1 MIWAGVPEVS
11 RLSYGTI
18 PAPGQLIAQALDY
31 TNGPDPGSFAVL
43 RLSVQTIDALHLGPN
58 HNRAR
63 FSRMGNWAGGMAGA
77 LTVARRGLLY
87 GKAVEGIKPRRG
99 AAMPS
104 LRHRLLKYPPWS
116 SHRFGPFSAVP
127 EQGVCDC
134 DDASH
139 DGGHGEFSGGPEG
152 IVCGF
157 EGWIE
162 ADCDE
167 GWPVDSLSQDGA
179 SALNEG
185 LAAPLAG
192 LPCHWG
198 EACEADRFV
207 EEGHGHREAARFV
220 NDMVIL
226 KRATRGLAP
235 KVQGNHAAGKL
246 APYSGWLRER
256 LAAKG
261 DLTLDG
267 IVAELAAV
275 HGVTAHRGSVG
286 LWLHRLGLSHKKLCS
301 PAQSCGPRWPTGA
314 GSGLRPASLTWPTCW
329 KDLCSSTNR
338 RSAKRNFAQH
348 QPRKDDRL
356 GPVGKR
362 LIDHAP
368 FGHGHSRPSL
378 RALLMTG

>member
-1 MIWAGVPEVS
+1 
-11 RLSYGTI
+11 
-18 PAPGQLIAQALDY
+18 
-31 TNGPDPGSFAVL
+31 
-43 RLSVQTIDALHLGPN
+43 
-58 HNRAR
+58 
-63 FSRMGNWAGGMAGA
+63 
-77 LTVARRGLLY
+77 
-87 GKAVEGIKPRRG
+87 
-99 AAMPS
+99 MPS

-226 KRATRGLAP
+226 RRATGGLAP
-235 KVQGNHAAGKL
+235 KVQGNHAAGKP

-275 HGVTAHRGSVG
+275 HGVTAPRGSVG

>member
-1 MIWAGVPEVS
+1 
-11 RLSYGTI
+11 
-18 PAPGQLIAQALDY
+18 
-31 TNGPDPGSFAVL
+31 
-43 RLSVQTIDALHLGPN
+43 
-58 HNRAR
+58 
-63 FSRMGNWAGGMAGA
+63 MAGA

-157 EGWIE
+157 DGWIE

-167 GWPVDSLSQDGA
+167 GWPIDSLSQDGA

-226 KRATRGLAP
+226 RRATGGLAP
-235 KVQGNHAAGKL
+235 KVQGNHAAGKP

-267 IVAELAAV
+267 IVAELDAV

-286 LWLHRLGLSHKKLCS
+286 RWPHRLGLSQKNS
-301 PAQSCGPRWPTGA
+301 ARQRNPAARGGRPAQ
-314 GSGLRPASLTWPTCW
+314 GL
-329 KDLCSSTNR
+329 D
-338 RSAKRNFAQH
+338 
-348 QPRKDDRL
+348 
-356 GPVGKR
+356 
-362 LIDHAP
+362 
-368 FGHGHSRPSL
+368 
-378 RALLMTG
+378 